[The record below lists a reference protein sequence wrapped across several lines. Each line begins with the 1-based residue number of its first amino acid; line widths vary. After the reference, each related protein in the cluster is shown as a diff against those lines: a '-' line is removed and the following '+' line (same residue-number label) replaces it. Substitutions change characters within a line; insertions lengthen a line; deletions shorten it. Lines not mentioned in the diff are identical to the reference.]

1 MEPFRRRRFLIASG
15 ALLAAPV
22 AARGQ
27 PSGRVPHIGFLSLDY
42 AGNPT
47 GAESFR
53 QGLRDLGYV
62 EGRTIFVEYADA
74 RGQLDRIPALAAGL
88 VAKRVDVIVAPN
100 VLATRAAS
108 QATRTIP
115 IVFAGLTDPVAD
127 GFVASLAR
135 PGGNVTGLSNLS
147 PELVAKRLEFL
158 KQAAPRTTR
167 VAILWQPGGGG
178 EGVSH
183 QEMLAK
189 ATTAARSLGVTLQV
203 VEARAPADF
212 DAAFARMAQDRADG
226 LTVLGTP
233 MFFVERA
240 RLVERAAR
248 QRIPAV
254 YSTRQF
260 ADAGGLMSYG
270 ASLDDLL
277 RRSTTYVDRILKG
290 ARPADLPVEQPTKF
304 ELVVNARTAKALG
317 LAIPPVVLN
326 RADRVIE

>member
-1 MEPFRRRRFLIASG
+1 MERIRRELILG
-15 ALLAAPV
+15 AGGLLAAPF
-22 AARGQ
+22 ALRAQ
-27 PSGRVPHIGFLSLDY
+27 PPPKVPRIGFLSLDF
-42 AGNPT
+42 AGNPR
-47 GAESFR
+47 GADSFR
-53 QGLRDLGYV
+53 QGLRDLGFV
-62 EGRTIFVEYADA
+62 EGRTIVVEYGDA
-74 RGQLDRIPALAAGL
+74 RGQLDRIPALAAEL
-88 VAKRVDVIVAPN
+88 VASRVDVIVAPS

-135 PGGNVTGLSNLS
+135 PGGNITGLSNLS
-147 PELVAKRLEFL
+147 PELVAKRLELL

-167 VAILWQPGGGG
+167 VAVLWQPGGGG

-183 QEMLAK
+183 REMLAK
-189 ATTAARSLGVTLQV
+189 ADATARSLGVALHV
-203 VEARAPADF
+203 VEAHAPAHL
-212 DAAFARMAQDRADG
+212 DAAFARMAKDRADG
-226 LTVLGTP
+226 FTLLGTP

-240 RLVERAAR
+240 RIAALAAYHR
-248 QRIPAV
+248 LPAI

-260 ADAGGLMSYG
+260 ADAGGLMTYG

-277 RRSTTYVDRILKG
+277 RRATTYVDRILKG

-304 ELVVNARTAKALG
+304 ELVVNLKTAKALG

-326 RADRVIE
+326 RADLVIE

>member
-1 MEPFRRRRFLIASG
+1 MERIRRRLLLGG
-15 ALLAAPV
+15 AAVLAAPV
-22 AARGQ
+22 AARAQRPAGI
-27 PSGRVPHIGFLSLDY
+27 PRIGFLSLDF

-47 GAESFR
+47 GADAFR

-62 EGRTIFVEYADA
+62 EGRTILVEYRDA
-74 RGQLDRIPALAAGL
+74 RGQLDRIPALAAEL
-88 VAKRVDVIVAPN
+88 VALRVDIIVAPN

-147 PELVAKRLEFL
+147 PELIAKRLEFL
-158 KQAAPRTTR
+158 KQAAPRITR
-167 VAILWQPGGGG
+167 VAVLWQPGGGG

-183 QEMLAK
+183 REMLAT
-189 ATTAARSLGVTLQV
+189 ADVAARALGVTLHV
-203 VEARAPADF
+203 VEAHAPADF
-212 DAAFARMAQDRADG
+212 DAAFARIAKDHLDG

-233 MFFVERA
+233 MFFVDRA
-240 RLVERAAR
+240 RLTGLAAMHR
-248 QRIPAV
+248 LPAI

-260 ADAGGLMSYG
+260 ADAGGLMTYG

-277 RRSTTYVDRILKG
+277 RRATAYVDRILKG
-290 ARPADLPVEQPTKF
+290 ARPAELPVEQPTKF
-304 ELVVNARTAKALG
+304 ELVVNLKTAKSLG
-317 LAIPPVVLN
+317 LAIAPVVLN
-326 RADRVIE
+326 RADVVIE